1 MKHAGLLTGT
11 IAIMLAFLTSGCVT
25 RTTYIDLYGREIP
38 PAAWVDRTIVLTP
51 ATRYINVEGGQSVRF
66 IVGDKAFAWHF
77 IVARTVNAFD
87 LKEVAPA
94 GLLDHTVMA
103 YVSPDPK
110 YLSVP

>member
-1 MKHAGLLTGT
+1 MKHAGLLTGSIVFT
-11 IAIMLAFLTSGCVT
+11 LAFLTSGCVT
-25 RTTYIDLYGREIP
+25 RTTYTDLYGREIP

-51 ATRYINVEGGQSVRF
+51 ETRYINVEGGQSVRF
-66 IVGDKAFAWHF
+66 IVGDKTFAWHF
-77 IVARTVNAFD
+77 IVARTVDAFD